1 MIGKPIYLSQVAQ
14 LDLQEIISNYEKQ
27 CSIQAVNGCLDSLS
41 KAYQQISQFPK
52 TGSTRTGNEVQLSDL
67 RSWPLTKYPYLLFYK
82 EDDAQID
89 CWRLL
94 HEKRDT
100 TVHIQYKISQ

>member
-1 MIGKPIYLSQVAQ
+1 MIGKPVYLSQVAQ
-14 LDLQEIISNYEKQ
+14 QDLQEIISNYEQ
-27 CSIQAVNGCLDSLS
+27 QFSIQAVNGCLDSLS
-41 KAYQQISQFPK
+41 KAYQQISHFPK
-52 TGSTRTGNEVQLSDL
+52 SGSTRTGDEVQLSDL

-82 EDDAQID
+82 EDAAAID

-100 TVHIQYKISQ
+100 TVHFQYQTPQ